1 MPYKL
6 QHDILGAQKVGMHA
20 VYKHDGNAQVA
31 NVCPD
36 AAIAHLSELPALIEK
51 WSEAD
56 STP

>member
-20 VYKHDGNAQVA
+20 VYKHNGNAQVA

-36 AAIAHLSELPALIEK
+36 AAIAHLFELPALIERM
-51 WSEAD
+51 E
-56 STP
+56 